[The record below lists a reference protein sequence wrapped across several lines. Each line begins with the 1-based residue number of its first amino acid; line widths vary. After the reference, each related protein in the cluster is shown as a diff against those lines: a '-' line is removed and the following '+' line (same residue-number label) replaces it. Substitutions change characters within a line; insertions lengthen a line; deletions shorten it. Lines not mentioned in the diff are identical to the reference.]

1 MKPISVIVH
10 ATGLTKSFHRGSE
23 EVHAVRD
30 ADLEILSGELVAL
43 VGPSGSGKTTI
54 LNLLAGWE
62 QPDAGVVRVSS
73 WTGALEDVPWD
84 RVAVVPQTVGLLTE
98 LTIRENVEL
107 PLRLGYETKVDGG
120 RVNGLLEDLGLD
132 HLADRSP
139 DEVSLGEQQRAAIA
153 RALVRQPA
161 LLLTDEPSGHQD
173 AIWTRRVF
181 RSLRVA
187 CQEGTACLVAT
198 HNSEVLTFVDRILE
212 MSDGLLAASD
222 AGPKESDAPL

>member
-1 MKPISVIVH
+1 MMPTSVVVR
-10 ATGLTKSFHRGSE
+10 ATALTKSFRRGSE

-30 ADLEILSGELVAL
+30 ANLELVSGELVAL

-62 QPDAGVVRVSS
+62 QPDAGVVRLAG
-73 WTGALEDVPWD
+73 WTGTLGDVPWD
-84 RVAVVPQTVGLLTE
+84 RVALVPQTVGLLNE
-98 LTIRENVEL
+98 LTIQENVEL
-107 PLRLGYETKVDGG
+107 PLRLGEGARVDDP
-120 RVNGLLEDLGLD
+120 RVAALLEDLGLD

-153 RALVRQPA
+153 RALVQQPA

-181 RSLRVA
+181 RSLRAA
-187 CQEGTACLVAT
+187 CLQGTACLVAT
-198 HNSEVLTFVDRILE
+198 HNEEVLTFVDRIVE
-212 MSDGLLAASD
+212 MSDGLLVASD
-222 AGPKESDAPL
+222 ADPKRNETPI